1 MADPVI
7 VKTRLDTLAA
17 HYAVFEPDQVL
28 THHQLNSVA
37 DYLDDQGALTRVD
50 GLGVGIVAG
59 LHLAARGQVLALGR
73 GLGLTTDGDLLR
85 VPVDRVY
92 DQFRPYDDS
101 APRYAPFF
109 AGGNP
114 ATGAMLEM
122 VELVPKGESDVQA
135 RPLSDLPDWPGRVVV
150 LLAECAENDPDLC
163 SGADCDNL
171 GRDTLLRQRV
181 LLMKA
186 EDAKAITAALPA
198 LVSPADRAAQLPRV
212 SAARPALGADLAN
225 TALLARRLAEAAAS
239 TVAELK
245 KAFTL
250 VPRVLADAVDEL
262 FGADPVAGWNAS
274 LDRHAAATAARPA
287 AALAWYLATKDLA
300 ETWNAMRE
308 ALFDDDSVAVPD
320 LGAFRKHLLLGLPQA
335 PRLLRTGLYP
345 SPLGAGTRQ
354 QLAHAK
360 VLLWKLQVLLDAFA
374 VPADTRIAVTPSFGE
389 AAPLESRA
397 IPWYYAVRDALPV
410 HIGWNFRLSSRDA
423 SGRFARAESRGY
435 RALEWQ
441 GDAAPLASQIAAHD
455 FFRVEGHLGQPVE
468 AVVKQ
473 LDALI
478 AAHNLPFAVR
488 AVLLHNQRR
497 FIKVRPTIRY
507 SDLHRFHQVLRKDLQ
522 TDLVRSQAFSA
533 SFKGEVERASA
544 AREIPERVA
553 GAENAAVAA
562 EKHAAIQGAVGESV
576 KAFARK
582 GYAAFRQ
589 DSAWKPQFDAATSN
603 AADFK
608 QKFGTVLRTDVST
621 AFDHLVNNPRRQW
634 LDWLDILI
642 DRKDE
647 KADERLMFAAFVRGH
662 PGVDTLGGT
671 WRGGTLVLVYDDSGA
686 VVADLALPYR
696 VADDDDDDDE
706 PDLPVAP
713 PPPLVGGIKLIK
725 PLDLLSAN
733 LRDDLKTSLL
743 AEVNIQ
749 RELSKNF
756 SESIVKFGEVFNAAK
771 AGVAINPGLVGG
783 IKDLALDGF
792 ARRADFQRGEIESL
806 RQRMLDPTLSDAT
819 RGELTKQLGDAEA
832 ALGKTVQEGT
842 RYIVANK
849 VDTASS
855 GGDGSLAL
863 ARFTQGASAI
873 NSSTVR
879 KELGTS
885 LSRIETEART
895 GNALPQADALAH
907 FRLVGGFGG

>member
-59 LHLAARGQVLALGR
+59 LHVAARGDALALGR
-73 GLGLTTDGDLLR
+73 GLGLTSDGDLLR
-85 VPVDRVY
+85 VPADRVF

-109 AGGNP
+109 GGGNP
-114 ATGAMLEM
+114 LTGAMFEM

-135 RPLSDLPDWPGRVVV
+135 KPLSDLPDWPGRVVV

-186 EDAKAITAALPA
+186 GDAKAMTAALPA

-212 SAARPALGADLAN
+212 VASRPAFGADLAN
-225 TALLARRLAEAAAS
+225 TALLARRLADAAAS
-239 TVAELK
+239 TMVELK
-245 KAFTL
+245 KAFAL

-262 FGADPVAGWNAS
+262 FGADPVPGWNAS
-274 LDRHAAATAARPA
+274 LDRHAVATAARPA

-320 LGAFRKHLLLGLPQA
+320 LGAFRKHLLLGAPKS

-345 SPLGAGTRQ
+345 SPLVAGTRQ

-360 VLLWKLQVLLDAFA
+360 FLLWKLHVLLDAFV
-374 VPADTRIAVTPSFGE
+374 VPADTRLAVTPSFGE
-389 AAPLESRA
+389 AAPLETRA
-397 IPWYYAVRDALPV
+397 IPWYYAVKDGLPV
-410 HIGWNFRLSSRDA
+410 HVGWNFRLSSRDP

-435 RALEWQ
+435 RAPEWQ
-441 GDAAPLASQIAAHD
+441 GDAAPLAAQIAAHD
-455 FFRVEGHLGQPVE
+455 FFRIEGHLGQPVD
-468 AVVKQ
+468 AVVKR
-473 LDALI
+473 LEALA
-478 AAHNLPFAVR
+478 AAHNLSFAVR

-497 FIKVRPTIRY
+497 FIKVRPAIRY
-507 SDLHRFHQVLRKDLQ
+507 GDLHRLHHVLRKDLQ
-522 TDLVRSQAFSA
+522 ADLVRSQAFS
-533 SFKGEVERASA
+533 SGFKGEVDRASA

-553 GAENAAVAA
+553 GAENTAVAA
-562 EKHAAIQGAVGESV
+562 EKHAAIAGAVGESV
-576 KAFARK
+576 KAFTK
-582 GYAAFRQ
+582 SGYTAFRQ
-589 DSAWKPQFDAATSN
+589 NTAWKPQFDAAASH

-634 LDWLDILI
+634 LDWIDILI

-647 KADERLMFAAFVRGH
+647 KADERLMFAAFVRQH
-662 PGVDTLGGT
+662 PGLDALGGT
-671 WRGGTLVLVYDDSGA
+671 WRGGTLVLAYDDNGA
-686 VVADLALPYR
+686 VVADFALPYR
-696 VADDDDDDDE
+696 VVDDDDDDDDE
-706 PDLPVAP
+706 PELPVAP

-725 PLDLLSAN
+725 PLDLMTAN
-733 LRDDLKTSLL
+733 LRDDLKTTLL
-743 AEVNIQ
+743 AEVNVQ

-756 SESIVKFGEVFNAAK
+756 SDSIVKFGEVFNVGK
-771 AGVAINPGLVGG
+771 TAGVRPGLVGD
-783 IKDLALDGF
+783 IRDVALEGF
-792 ARRADFQRGEIESL
+792 TRRADVQRAEVESL
-806 RQRMLDPTLSDAT
+806 RERILDPGVPEAT
-819 RGELTKQLGDAEA
+819 RTELRKQLGDAEA

-855 GGDGSLAL
+855 GGDGALAL

-873 NSSTVR
+873 NSTTVR

-895 GNALPQADALAH
+895 GNALPQADALAN
-907 FRLVGGFGG
+907 FRVVGGFGG